1 MRRFLVSLSRHVRHV
16 RLACVV
22 APFAFL
28 LLPTTAAAAQDAT
41 PPPAIA
47 PPPPLDPNVP
57 GSPTGDPNAPGQPGQ
72 STTPEQ
78 ATNAKLDEAE
88 RDDNGRKFELVW
100 LDVQPG
106 VSYIDMRQFSSSS
119 FQIEKASSVGPMIS
133 LGAGLRL
140 VVFVV
145 GVRAKYNALS
155 AFNMWQLN
163 GEAGF
168 KIPLGKVD
176 LLLGAHGGYSF
187 VGSLGDGA
195 VAANTGGTPTNADAV
210 KIRGFNAGL
219 DFALDYY
226 VTDMFS
232 VGGGFFADF
241 LYLNRPPVALP
252 AGITA
257 QESAALASQ
266 PLYKDSGTSAGL
278 QLGGALRLAVHF
290 GL

>member
-1 MRRFLVSLSRHVRHV
+1 MRRFLVSFSR
-16 RLACVV
+16 LV
-22 APFAFL
+22 APSAL
-28 LLPTTAAAAQDAT
+28 LLLSTTPAAAQDAT
-41 PPPAIA
+41 PPPPAIA

-72 STTPEQ
+72 ATTPEQ

-100 LDVQPG
+100 FDAQAG
-106 VSYIDMRQFSSSS
+106 ASYIDMRQFSSSS
-119 FQIEKASSVGPMIS
+119 FQIEKASSAGPMVS

-140 VVFVV
+140 VVFVI

-168 KIPLGKVD
+168 KIPIGKVD

-187 VGSLGDGA
+187 VGNIGEGT
-195 VAANTGGTPTNADAV
+195 VATNTGGTPTNADAV

-226 VTDMFS
+226 VTDTFS
-232 VGGGFFADF
+232 IGGGFFADF
-241 LYLNRPPVALP
+241 LYLNRPPVDKP
-252 AGITA
+252 AGLTA
-257 QESAALASQ
+257 QESAALDSQ
-266 PLYKDSGTSAGL
+266 PLYRDSGTSAGL